1 VYGSVESMTSSR
13 QLILYS
19 RQDCHLCDQAQ
30 TLIEQV
36 IAGSDWQLEKVD
48 IDSDPQLTEL
58 YRFSIPVL
66 ARVND
71 TGAEI
76 GLENTALNWPFP
88 PSRIKDLLTD

>member
-1 VYGSVESMTSSR
+1 MTNSR
-13 QLILYS
+13 HLILYS

-30 TLIEQV
+30 ALIEQV

-58 YRFSIPVL
+58 YRFTIPVL
-66 ARVND
+66 ARVNAD
-71 TGAEI
+71 AGFP
-76 GLENTALNWPFP
+76 TASLNWPFP

>member
-1 VYGSVESMTSSR
+1 MTSSR

>member
-1 VYGSVESMTSSR
+1 MTNSR
-13 QLILYS
+13 HLILYS

-30 TLIEQV
+30 ALIERV

-58 YRFSIPVL
+58 YRFTIPVL
-66 ARVND
+66 ARVNVD
-71 TGAEI
+71 AESP
-76 GLENTALNWPFP
+76 AASLNWPFP

>member
-1 VYGSVESMTSSR
+1 MTNSR
-13 QLILYS
+13 HLILYS

-30 TLIEQV
+30 ALIEQV

-58 YRFSIPVL
+58 YRFTIPVL
-66 ARVND
+66 ARVN
-71 TGAEI
+71 AEA
-76 GLENTALNWPFP
+76 GSSTSTSTSMATLNWPFP

>member
-1 VYGSVESMTSSR
+1 MTNSR
-13 QLILYS
+13 HLVLYS

-30 TLIEQV
+30 ALIEQV

-58 YRFSIPVL
+58 YRFTIPVL
-66 ARVND
+66 ARINSAS
-71 TGAEI
+71 AEA
-76 GLENTALNWPFP
+76 TTLNWPFP